1 MQNPNYLKAM
11 LGEGVLFKESIELS
25 LESYTY
31 GDYVESIVDQRST
44 RILHFSKREL
54 GNLED

>member
-1 MQNPNYLKAM
+1 MHNPIYLKAM
-11 LGEGVLFKESIELS
+11 LGEGVLFKKSAKLS

-31 GDYVESIVDQRST
+31 GDNVESIVDQRST

-54 GNLED
+54 GNLEE